1 MRKVIKFI
9 DIILIAIVLTI
20 FTLCKIVSSFALS
33 ESNAKKV
40 LKDNGIYTRLNNDIK
55 DSIKR
60 ALKNSYRNIPTLDID
75 DLVEKTITEEVLEKE
90 FDYTIKELY
99 SSGKLY
105 IDSNI
110 LSDGYSNNL
119 NQYLAENNIDLP
131 DNIREEI
138 NQLMTINSIGTTDV
152 QYFNDNYSK
161 YFILLKDTINK
172 VETFSLVSFII
183 LLVLTI
189 VLSKEK
195 IRGIYIPLILTG
207 INVIVVSFVAKIFV
221 YNQNI
226 FPREQILLDIIDSI
240 KKALFTQLNL
250 VSTIFI
256 VVGIVLMII
265 KIILRIK
272 ANKRL
277 ELEAI

>member
-40 LKDNGIYTRLNNDIK
+40 LKDNGIYTKLNNDIK

-75 DLVEKTITEEVLEKE
+75 DLVEKTIAEEVLEKE